1 MRAAFNKPSKRPKRE
16 VRKFSFNDSD
26 ISDDSS
32 CKKETSFLLFDICI
46 CIYLILISI
55 NFYIDIIY
63 FYIAVNTSL
72 IFEQRKGKNL
82 QLQFSPYKTLFK
94 NIISCLLCNR
104 LKLLLKQVIFLMI
117 FSILF

>member
-16 VRKFSFNDSD
+16 VQKFFFDDSD
-26 ISDDSS
+26 VSDDSS
-32 CKKETSFLLFDICI
+32 CKKETSFLLLDICI
-46 CIYLILISI
+46 CIYLISISI

-72 IFEQRKGKNL
+72 ISEQRKGKNL

-94 NIISCLLCNR
+94 NIIIAYY
-104 LKLLLKQVIFLMI
+104 VIG
-117 FSILF
+117 

>member
-1 MRAAFNKPSKRPKRE
+1 MRAAFNKPSKRPKKE

-26 ISDDSS
+26 NSDDSS
-32 CKKETSFLLFDICI
+32 CKKETSFLLFDIYI
-46 CIYLILISI
+46 CIYLILILI

-72 IFEQRKGKNL
+72 ISEQRKGKN
-82 QLQFSPYKTLFK
+82 LQFSPYKTLFK

-104 LKLLLKQVIFLMI
+104 LKLLCKSYSFYD
-117 FSILF
+117 ILFSTLF